1 MLSKKTKMAKTI
13 HKLKQLWVFLHKHLI
28 VVLVLGVVTFAIGAG
43 AVFAAVKT
51 QSDLVLS
58 YSSTGQPVDQPF
70 SVSLGQVVA
79 SIDNVSIEPKVDGSW
94 EYHADALGVTGLEF
108 HPTKEFSPGQ
118 TYTVRVTGIKRH
130 ITGSND
136 SVEVKFTTEEAP
148 GVLHFSLPS
157 KDGLVVAADE
167 TFSIKLKHP
176 RDVVLESEP
185 AVEFSRT
192 AIDMGYNWS
201 AKGFL
206 PQGEKLVVR
215 VKGASDGREVL
226 SRAVQVA
233 ASPQVAAVSKES
245 DLLPGDEVVV
255 SFNVAVKPSDKSITT
270 DAPGEGEWSDDGMSY
285 RLKLGDIEPGKQ
297 YGLSVNPGLRSK
309 SGGITIDKIDKTL
322 SSRGS
327 VAVVEVSPTG
337 AELTQAR
344 QQIAITFNQPVD
356 RSSAESA
363 FSISSGRV
371 TGTSW
376 DGNTMKITVVDLGY
390 QRHVRVGL
398 AAGIRPSGFG
408 LLGRAWGY
416 SFTTEVPT
424 VKLTVPYYRQVYA
437 QSCEAASVRMALA
450 YRGIGSSDWD
460 ILQKFGY
467 NPTHKNQ
474 ETNTWEDPQKQF
486 VGDVNGNQSEGTG
499 WGVFAEPVAAAVRS
513 YGRQASTHYGV
524 SAQLLAQQLYNDRPV
539 VLWGIWGSSARIQTW
554 TTADGGTASG
564 PFPMHVRLVVGVK
577 GSVENPLGFYVHDPI
592 TGSAYWSTAQLMSN
606 TQKAGPANQAVVI
619 Y

>member
-1 MLSKKTKMAKTI
+1 MAKTI
-13 HKLKQLWVFLHKHLI
+13 SKLKQLWAFLHKHII
-28 VVLVLGVVTFAIGAG
+28 VVLVLCVVTFVAGAG
-43 AVFAAVKT
+43 TVFAAVKT

-70 SVSLGQVVA
+70 SVSLGQVLA
-79 SIDNVSIEPKVDGSW
+79 SIDDVSIEPKVDGSW
-94 EYHADALGVTGLEF
+94 KYHADALGVTGLEF
-108 HPTKEFSPGQ
+108 HPAKAFSPGQ
-118 TYTVRVTGIKRH
+118 TYTVKASGIKRYV
-130 ITGSND
+130 TGSSD
-136 SVEVKFTTEEAP
+136 SIEVTFTTEEAP
-148 GVLHFSLPS
+148 GVLHFSLPP

-167 TFSIKLKHP
+167 KFSIKLKNP

-192 AIDMGYNWS
+192 DIDMGYSWS
-201 AKGFL
+201 AKGLL

-215 VKGASDGREVL
+215 VKSASDGEEVL
-226 SRAVQVA
+226 SRAVQIA
-233 ASPQVAAVSKES
+233 ASPQVASVSKES
-245 DLLPGDEVVV
+245 DLMPGDEVVV
-255 SFNVAVKPSDKSITT
+255 NFDVAVKHSDKSITT
-270 DAPGEGEWSDDGMSY
+270 DAPGEGEWSEGGMSY
-285 RLKLGDIEPGKQ
+285 KLKLGDIEPGKQ

-309 SGGITIDKIDKTL
+309 SGGITIEKIDKTL

-327 VAVVEVSPTG
+327 VAVVGASPTG

-356 RSSAESA
+356 RPSAESA

-371 TGTSW
+371 TDTSW
-376 DGNTMKITVVDLGY
+376 DGNTMKTTVVDLGY
-390 QRHVRVGL
+390 QRQVRVSL

-408 LLGRAWGY
+408 LPGRAWSYG
-416 SFTTEVPT
+416 FTTEVPT
-424 VKLTVPYYRQVYA
+424 VKLNVPYYKQVYA

-474 ETNTWEDPQKQF
+474 EANTWEDPQKQF
-486 VGDVNGNQSEGTG
+486 VGDVNGNQGKGTG
-499 WGVFAEPVAAAVRS
+499 WGVYAEPVAAAVRS
-513 YGRQASTHYGV
+513 YGRQATTHYGI
-524 SAQLLAQQLYNDRPV
+524 SAQFLAQQLHSDRPV
-539 VLWGIWGSSARIQTW
+539 VLWGIWGASAQIQTW
-554 TTADGGTASG
+554 TTPSGGTASG

-577 GSVENPLGFYVHDPI
+577 GSIDNPLGFYVHDPI
-592 TGSAYWSTAQLMSN
+592 TGSAYWPTSQLMSN
-606 TQKAGPANQAVVI
+606 TQKAGPANQAVVV